1 LFGAARLSVEG
12 SPARPLPPLE
22 FAVVAA
28 TGYVRMSDLFDLSGR
43 VALVTGASQGLG
55 RRFAEVLAAHGAAVG
70 LAARQIDRLADL
82 RAELDGAGRAAASVM
97 LDVTDAGAIE
107 AAIDSIEAALGPV
120 DILVNNAGVAV
131 AKGVLEQT
139 EADWDRVLDTDLKG
153 AFFTAQAV
161 ARRMAARAQK
171 PTWGGNII
179 NIASLI
185 ALKVVGHLAPYA
197 AAKSG
202 LAQIT
207 KAMALELARHD
218 IRVNALAP
226 GYIETDINSAFLA
239 SEAGERL
246 RKQIPQ
252 RRFGTPADLDGA
264 LLLLASDASRYMTGS
279 IIVIDG
285 GLLLA

>member
-1 LFGAARLSVEG
+1 MND
-12 SPARPLPPLE
+12 P
-22 FAVVAA
+22 
-28 TGYVRMSDLFDLSGR
+28 FDLSGR

-55 RRFAEVLAAHGAAVG
+55 QRFAEVLAAHGAAVG
-70 LAARQIDRLADL
+70 LAARQIDKLEEL
-82 RAELDGAGRAAASVM
+82 RTELHAAGRHAVSVM
-97 LDVTDAGAIE
+97 LDVTDHGAIE
-107 AAIDSIEAALGPV
+107 TAIDTIEASLGPI

-161 ARRMAARAQK
+161 ARRMVGR
-171 PTWGGNII
+171 GGNII

-202 LAQIT
+202 LAQVT

-226 GYIETDINSAFLA
+226 GYIETDINRAFLA
-239 SEAGERL
+239 SEPGERL
-246 RKQIPQ
+246 RRQIPQ

>member
-1 LFGAARLSVEG
+1 MG
-12 SPARPLPPLE
+12 
-22 FAVVAA
+22 
-28 TGYVRMSDLFDLSGR
+28 DLFDLSGR

-70 LAARQIDRLADL
+70 LAARQIEKLEDL
-82 RAELDGAGRAAASVM
+82 RTQLRTAGRHAASVA
-97 LDVTDAGAIE
+97 LDVTDHGAIE
-107 AAIDSIEAALGPV
+107 TAIDTIEAALGPI

-131 AKGVLEQT
+131 ARGVLEQT
-139 EADWDRVLDTDLKG
+139 EADWDRVLDTNLKG

-161 ARRMAARAQK
+161 ARRMVARA
-171 PTWGGNII
+171 PTPAWGGNII

-185 ALKVVGHLAPYA
+185 ALKVVGHLVAYA
-197 AAKSG
+197 ASKSG
-202 LAQIT
+202 LAQVT

-226 GYIETDINSAFLA
+226 GYIETEINRDFLA
-239 SEAGERL
+239 SEAGQRL

-252 RRFGTPADLDGA
+252 RRFGVPEDLDGA

-279 IIVIDG
+279 LVVIDG